1 MIFITRLVK
10 CPFCGESFN
19 REETKYIH
27 YKNRYWHVNCYKE
40 RFPNEEDKEKLRNY
54 IRKLFNVEQLSVLIN
69 KQIKDYIKEYKY
81 TYSGILGTLVYCY
94 EIEKMDITKAKGIG
108 IVPYNY
114 ENAKEYFKRK
124 KIEQKRIIEE
134 SKNIKERKIQKV
146 KIKINTDNKIKRR
159 RRML

>member
-1 MIFITRLVK
+1 MIFIARLVK
-10 CPFCGESFN
+10 CPFCEISFD
-19 REETKYIH
+19 REEEEFIY
-27 YKNRYWHVNCYKE
+27 YKNRYWHINCYKE
-40 RFPNEEDKEKLRNY
+40 RFPDEEEKEKLRNY
-54 IRKLFNVEQLSVLIN
+54 IKKLFNMEQLSVLIN
-69 KQIKDYIKEYKY
+69 KQIKDYVNEYKY

-114 ENAKEYFKRK
+114 ENAKEHFKRK
-124 KIEQKRIIEE
+124 EIEQKRIIEE